1 MQKQNKYTIA
11 TTYKSNPFLE
21 YFDKFSEIQTRP
33 KNL

>member
-21 YFDKFSEIQTRP
+21 YFDQFSEIQTRP